1 VGNVQLAHAVGESIL
16 CCDGWRL
23 GSSKMTLESTCYN
36 ALLVMSCEKR
46 YSIQISLLKAL
57 FSPAAVAENGMG

>member
-46 YSIQISLLKAL
+46 LCSVQLLSLKMAWDEV
-57 FSPAAVAENGMG
+57 SK